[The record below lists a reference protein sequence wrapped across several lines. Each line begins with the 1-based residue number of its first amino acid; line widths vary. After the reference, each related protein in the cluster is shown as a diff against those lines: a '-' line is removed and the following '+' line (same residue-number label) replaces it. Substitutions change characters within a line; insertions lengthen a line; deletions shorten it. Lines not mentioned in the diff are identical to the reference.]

1 MTEIWLWY
9 RENAIESNYFNTLKT
24 HREFSNSVVTSI
36 TRLSIS
42 LYLLLILMLLQLEIF
57 FSQVYHP
64 DMETYFSGYDGSKYI
79 MQPWLKKLYPHD

>member
-9 RENAIESNYFNTLKT
+9 TENSIESTSMYIKT
-24 HREFSNSVVTSI
+24 HQEVSNSAVISI
-36 TRLSIS
+36 ILLTIS
-42 LYLLLILMLLQLEIF
+42 LYLLPILMLLQLEIF

-64 DMETYFSGYDGSKYI
+64 NMETYFNGYDGSKYI